1 MPFVLDASIA
11 LAWAFADE
19 DDPRATAALARIR
32 TDEALVPSIWW
43 FEIRNALV
51 VNERRGRLAEADT
64 AAFLRTL
71 SRLAV
76 TIDRQPGEADV
87 LALARRHRLS
97 VYDSAYLELA
107 QRDGLAL
114 STLDRE
120 LIGAARDERVALVGE
135 AGVGET
141 GAP

>member
-11 LAWAFADE
+11 LAWAFVDE

-43 FEIRNALV
+43 FEIRNTLV
-51 VNERRGRLAEADT
+51 VNERRGRLMEADT

-76 TIDRQPGEADV
+76 TIDRQPGDAEI
-87 LALARRHRLS
+87 LTLARRHRLS
-97 VYDSAYLELA
+97 VYDAAYLELA
-107 QRDGLAL
+107 QRDTIPLA
-114 STLDRE
+114 TLDRE
-120 LIGAARDERVALVGE
+120 LIGAARAERISLIGE
-135 AGVGET
+135 A
-141 GAP
+141 AP

>member
-43 FEIRNALV
+43 FEIRNTLV

-71 SRLAV
+71 ARFAV
-76 TIDRQPGEADV
+76 TIDRQPGEAEV
-87 LALARRHRLS
+87 FALARQHRLT
-97 VYDSAYLELA
+97 VYDAAYLELA
-107 QRDGLAL
+107 RRDSVPLA
-114 STLDRE
+114 TLDRE
-120 LIGAARDERVALVGE
+120 LIAAARAERVPLLGE
-135 AGVGET
+135 A
-141 GAP
+141 AAA

>member
-19 DDPRATAALARIR
+19 DDPRARAALARIR

-43 FEIRNALV
+43 FEIRNTLV
-51 VNERRGRLAEADT
+51 VNERRGRQTEADT

-71 SRLAV
+71 ARLAV
-76 TIDRQPGEADV
+76 TIDRQPGEAEV

-97 VYDSAYLELA
+97 VYDAAYLELA
-107 QRDGLAL
+107 QRDSVPLA
-114 STLDRE
+114 TLDRK
-120 LIGAARDERVALVGE
+120 LVGAARSERLPLVGE
-135 AGVGET
+135 S